1 MILIR
6 LLLLLLIA
14 FVVYRLYRL
23 FSGPRQGTREQ
34 PTLTEDM
41 VRCTVCGVHL
51 PRTRALA
58 DGTDW
63 FCCEEHRRQRN
74 GQAPGT

>member
-6 LLLLLLIA
+6 LILLLLIA

-23 FSGPRQGTREQ
+23 FSGSRRGTGEQ
-34 PTLTEDM
+34 RTLTDDM
-41 VRCTVCGVHL
+41 VRCAACGVHV

-58 DGTDW
+58 DGADW